1 MPPISPPLTHSISL
15 SLHSHSHA
23 LFPSPSRSPRSP
35 PLPLQ
40 QTKQGGKPNP
50 LAKRLKSILTKIDTQ
65 LEEYDN
71 SVGSRLNMFEVDYQ
85 GRIAVRDLKVALE
98 SIAHRP
104 SDEAI
109 SVLLEKL
116 DVDHDSWV
124 PLEDIVSLAEGEG
137 LGIVISEEGAV
148 ELAQDVDEAA
158 SQFKSV
164 GQGVVEKK
172 SGEEVKKEK
181 EPKLKKEDVV
191 EA

>member
-1 MPPISPPLTHSISL
+1 
-15 SLHSHSHA
+15 
-23 LFPSPSRSPRSP
+23 
-35 PLPLQ
+35 
-40 QTKQGGKPNP
+40 
-50 LAKRLKSILTKIDTQ
+50 
-65 LEEYDN
+65 
-71 SVGSRLNMFEVDYQ
+71 MFEVDYQ

-109 SVLLEKL
+109 EVLIEKL

-158 SQFKSV
+158 SEVKSV
-164 GQGVVEKK
+164 GHQVVEKK
-172 SGEEVKKEK
+172 SGEEIKKESKKEK
-181 EPKLKKEDVV
+181 EPKLKKEDIV
-191 EA
+191 ED